1 MHPVFENR
9 KHAFIDLQEGSL
21 HILVSFRAQAVHPAQ
36 VGWLTNLHS
45 LMEKYFRYIPFFKM
59 TTLYDIRRHG
69 KNVIRDGGKATRSSK
84 IQNK

>member
-9 KHAFIDLQEGSL
+9 KHAFIDLQERSL

-45 LMEKYFRYIPFFKM
+45 LMEKYFRYM
-59 TTLYDIRRHG
+59 TTLYDIRRCR
-69 KNVIRDGGKATRSSK
+69 KNVIRDFK
-84 IQNK
+84 IRRGDRNEIVKK